1 MSKSASGSHTDFL
14 PALSSVLSGSEAV
27 WDVLGLGQAMVD
39 FSAAV
44 DDAFL
49 EQLGVEKGG
58 RKIISVEERAKIL
71 ALLDGS
77 AYQVQWQ
84 PTPSACSQL
93 TIFEQVATTLRVLQA
108 SQFQC

>member
-1 MSKSASGSHTDFL
+1 MTASASRTDFM
-14 PALSSVLSGSEAV
+14 PALSSMLSDSVPV

-77 AYQVQWQ
+77 AYQVQLP
-84 PTPSACSQL
+84 PTPFAYSQL
-93 TIFEQVATTLRVLQA
+93 AVSSHKWLQP
-108 SQFQC
+108 